1 MGAAVYGIGFAFV
14 NPSLMALT
22 ADRATPEA
30 RGAAMGTFSAGFD
43 LGIGLGAF
51 FLGLLLETTNFQV
64 LYLTSAG
71 VAIASMIVYLI
82 GARRR

>member
-1 MGAAVYGIGFAFV
+1 
-14 NPSLMALT
+14 
-22 ADRATPEA
+22 
-30 RGAAMGTFSAGFD
+30 MGTFSAGFD